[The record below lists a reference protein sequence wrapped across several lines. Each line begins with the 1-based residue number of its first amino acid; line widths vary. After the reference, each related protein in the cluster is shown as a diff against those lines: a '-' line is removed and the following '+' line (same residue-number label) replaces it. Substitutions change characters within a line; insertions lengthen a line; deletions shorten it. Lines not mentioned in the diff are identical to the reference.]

1 MTVCHT
7 NFALLMIM
15 YQGELTENKYKFI
28 KVQLP
33 MVLLSKL
40 NDMPTVRLTV
50 NQVKMESLIC

>member
-1 MTVCHT
+1 M

-15 YQGELTENKYKFI
+15 YQGEPTENKYKFI

-33 MVLLSKL
+33 TVLLSKL